1 MKIFSRQGLGLEAFL
16 VVARSVDCG
25 CGLEPEAALTRN
37 RDPRSERQWGGG
49 GFGFQALSTEN
60 AGSEN
65 ANPRSA
71 FGAKIRRI
79 GVPMQTPVLLYKG
92 GV

>member
-49 GFGFQALSTEN
+49 SGFRLCLLKT
-60 AGSEN
+60 
-65 ANPRSA
+65 R
-71 FGAKIRRI
+71 
-79 GVPMQTPVLLYKG
+79 VLKTRTRGLRLGRK
-92 GV
+92 